1 MANAA
6 IRRGRRATASLDI
19 CSFEPMEE
27 VWDEDGDGNLAASYL
42 KSTVEIGTVVTSL
55 TEIVAG
61 EDQKAFGE
69 TATAVMDKVAEIQLK
84 NADDASKA
92 EGFATGDKD
101 EIKQLVTAAEGAT
114 KGVDLTDDEVD
125 ELTEVCDFIST
136 FVGEQLDEAT
146 ADMGEKTPESVL
158 TGIATVGA
166 FGTTF
171 VDEIEDIGFSDIGEF
186 IETLNTVLTSTVIVD
201 FVAKGTSTFPSQAV
215 ADVFA
220 TTAGRRLEVASPS
233 RRTWATGGGC
243 RQGESVKPG
252 AIEMEDAKTTTL
264 LAVLAEVG
272 AEAAAAFLAESG
284 VIVPPGHSI
293 TVTIGV
299 QESILAEIEVP
310 APCRRRR
317 RRRRRRR
324 PVRPPRAHLEP

>member
-1 MANAA
+1 MG
-6 IRRGRRATASLDI
+6 RGRGRRPRHR
-19 CSFEPMEE
+19 EH
-27 VWDEDGDGNLAASYL
+27 L

-55 TEIVAG
+55 TEIVAD
-61 EDQKAFGE
+61 EENQKAFGE
-69 TATAVMDKVAEIQLK
+69 TATAVMEKVAEIQLK

-125 ELTEVCDFIST
+125 AFTEVCDFIST

-171 VDEIEDIGFSDIGEF
+171 VDEIEEDISLRYRVHRDAQHRS
-186 IETLNTVLTSTVIVD
+186 LASTVVVD
-201 FVAKGTSTFPSQAV
+201 FVAKGTVDTFPESTV

-220 TTAGRRLEVASPS
+220 AAANVDVSKVTVSVTTVRGGHAAAAADGGRVGERAGRRSRWKTPRRHGRSSPCS
-233 RRTWATGGGC
+233 LRR
-243 RQGESVKPG
+243 
-252 AIEMEDAKTTTL
+252 
-264 LAVLAEVG
+264 
-272 AEAAAAFLAESG
+272 
-284 VIVPPGHSI
+284 
-293 TVTIGV
+293 
-299 QESILAEIEVP
+299 
-310 APCRRRR
+310 
-317 RRRRRRR
+317 
-324 PVRPPRAHLEP
+324 